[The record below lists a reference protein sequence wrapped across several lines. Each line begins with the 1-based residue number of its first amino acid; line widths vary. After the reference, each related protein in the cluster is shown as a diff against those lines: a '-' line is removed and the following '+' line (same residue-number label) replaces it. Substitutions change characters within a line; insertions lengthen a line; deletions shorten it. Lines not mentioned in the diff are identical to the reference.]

1 MRVGNLMFLGEH
13 FISYYSLNV
22 KRKIFLFYKISHN
35 LFFIIILKG
44 QKENYFVSRLTI
56 KNATYKE
63 KFKIHF
69 NNKHVQRPPRNGHQ
83 RNLRERRP
91 LTWQLRG
98 EGHDGPRDEDGQ
110 RARQQEA
117 DPPSAQ
123 PQVAVREQAQA
134 KEKQRR
140 RCKKMLRLMEPFLKS
155 TFDYETCDYRGSDLR
170 LRLRPA

>member
-1 MRVGNLMFLGEH
+1 MLKGKSFCFTKFL
-13 FISYYSLNV
+13 I
-22 KRKIFLFYKISHN
+22 IF
-35 LFFIIILKG
+35 FFIIILKG

-56 KNATYKE
+56 KNATYNK
-63 KFKIHF
+63 KFKILF
-69 NNKHVQRPPRNGHQ
+69 NTKNVQGPRNGHQ